1 MKKSATKALEKELA
15 EKFTKKG
22 TVCLLNI
29 ALFFFFFCFCSESM
43 IGRMHQYDVVCQ
55 V

>member
-29 ALFFFFFCFCSESM
+29 ALCFFFVFLQRKHDRANAS
-43 IGRMHQYDVVCQ
+43 I
-55 V
+55 